1 MTNLV
6 VSGGRCSVN
15 VILGNQQHRVNL
27 IRHRDLV
34 FLSDVEGEYKSK
46 WVMYWFVE
54 CQSLFDKPHFAHCC
68 SSLTLVCYEGI
79 GFVYVFF
86 LSRPV
91 CQNRNLETPIL
102 EFQITQSVFPDN
114 QYWELLQIFKTLRSI
129 SYKSCG
135 KPSET
140 VHGVLEISMK
150 CMF

>member
-46 WVMYWFVE
+46 WLMNWFVE
-54 CQSLFDKPHFAHCC
+54 GQSLIDKPQIAHCC

-102 EFQITQSVFPDN
+102 ESQITYSQYFLTISIENCCRSLRHWGQSVTNLVAN
-114 QYWELLQIFKTLRSI
+114 QVKLF
-129 SYKSCG
+129 
-135 KPSET
+135 T
-140 VHGVLEISMK
+140 VY
-150 CMF
+150 